1 MPSSIPH
8 PPSINLLVPVFNI
21 SSMHPF
27 SDPYPGRHYLE
38 MHVGICPLL
47 KRYLLSY
54 LSAPLLRAS
63 QAKQEILKIFA
74 LYCAMKQE
82 LLSEEAIS
90 VAADVA
96 QFLMMCTHPIE
107 KELIV
112 PQMKKLKRL
121 LDERK
126 MNKTNENEKTIEDED
141 KTKSTS
147 KKKAKKNKKIKDE

>member
-1 MPSSIPH
+1 
-8 PPSINLLVPVFNI
+8 
-21 SSMHPF
+21 
-27 SDPYPGRHYLE
+27 
-38 MHVGICPLL
+38 MHVGMLSLL
-47 KRYLLSY
+47 KCCLLSY
-54 LSAPLLRAS
+54 LSVLHLRAS

-141 KTKSTS
+141 KAYSAS
-147 KKKAKKNKKIKDE
+147 MKKAKENKKKKDGINTAAEEEEEKETEDDQIYVPLKSLSI